1 MAIEVTEAQLK
12 PAGKTAATL
21 DRDTKSNG
29 GANVGDILMNN
40 NTQGYLKLNANATY
54 QLSPMRQW
62 WGSNAT
68 WEMGGNYYIL
78 EPDFHYTVVGLDGQP
93 NSSVITVDENGKI
106 SAVGAGTAIVLIT
119 YDAMTVNYHDGAQ
132 GVL

>member
-1 MAIEVTEAQLK
+1 MPWGPNAHIGPPEAKDVYKRQDYVTYIGTTPVDSDTVAIEVTEAQLK

-62 WGSNAT
+62 LS
-68 WEMGGNYYIL
+68 
-78 EPDFHYTVVGLDGQP
+78 
-93 NSSVITVDENGKI
+93 
-106 SAVGAGTAIVLIT
+106 LI
-119 YDAMTVNYHDGAQ
+119 HIC
-132 GVL
+132 L